1 MPTQRKRLQVY
12 SQTDLAQFPPLHS
25 LVAVK
30 VTVYPSFNLFV
41 SRLRLILASCSAPDL
56 HHHSEKLASLKV
68 THHHC
73 LASPS
78 PW

>member
-41 SRLRLILASCSAPDL
+41 SRLRLILA
-56 HHHSEKLASLKV
+56 LALPLTS
-68 THHHC
+68 TIIQRN
-73 LASPS
+73 
-78 PW
+78 